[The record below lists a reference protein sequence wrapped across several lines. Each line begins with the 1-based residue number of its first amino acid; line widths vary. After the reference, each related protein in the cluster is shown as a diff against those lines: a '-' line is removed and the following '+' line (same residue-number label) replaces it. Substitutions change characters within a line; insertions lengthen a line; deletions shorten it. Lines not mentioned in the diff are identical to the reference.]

1 MSDRRLGWLAIALGA
16 GLVLAVQVA
25 VPVGVPLYDG
35 VVVVEPYRFLQ
46 PSSGQTGNPTS
57 FVAEPKV
64 GAGGVSPV
72 IAAATTESPP
82 QAQLIVQR
90 DAFAVPAGTSSL
102 RVTITPVEAEV
113 APTDGGIAGNV
124 YRFAATDATGR
135 SLVTKRC
142 EQCLSLVLRAPEGVD
157 EAVIGHYAG
166 GAWKQ
171 VATVHAG
178 LAAMFQANITE
189 LGDYAVVTSVPP
201 ASGGPDLVLILAG
214 LGVALIFAAFVGLM
228 FIRARP
234 PAPYPTNQGSGGR
247 ARVPSKRRGRR
258 PPPGRPES

>member
-1 MSDRRLGWLAIALGA
+1 MSDRRLGWLAIVLGA
-16 GLVLAVQVA
+16 GIALAVQVA
-25 VPVGVPLYDG
+25 APVGVPLYDG

-46 PSSGQTGNPTS
+46 PSIGQIGNPTS
-57 FVAEPKV
+57 FVAEPTVKE
-64 GAGGVSPV
+64 GISPV

-90 DAFAVPAGTSSL
+90 DAFAVPGGTSSL

-113 APTDGGIAGNV
+113 APTDGAIAGNV
-124 YRFAATDATGR
+124 YRFAATDASGR

-142 EQCLSLVLRAPEGVD
+142 DKCLSLVLRAPEGVD

-166 GAWKQ
+166 GAWSQ
-171 VATVHAG
+171 VATLHAG
-178 LAAMFQANITE
+178 IAAMFQANITE
-189 LGDYAVVTSVPP
+189 LGDYAVVTSVPA

-234 PAPYPTNQGSGGR
+234 PAAYPTNQGRGGR

-258 PPPGRPES
+258 PPPGRPEA